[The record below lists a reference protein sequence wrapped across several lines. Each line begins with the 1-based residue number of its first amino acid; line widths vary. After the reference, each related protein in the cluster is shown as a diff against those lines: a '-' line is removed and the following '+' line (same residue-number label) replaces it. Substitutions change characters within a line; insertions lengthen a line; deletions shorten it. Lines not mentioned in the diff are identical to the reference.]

1 MSVFMISEFSKL
13 SQVPAKTLRYY
24 DQLGLLRPACTDSQS
39 GYRYYTSEQLLR
51 LQRIFA
57 LKDLGFTL
65 EQIKQILHDEVS
77 AADIRRMLLLKQAE
91 VESLIQ
97 SETERLLRIE
107 ARLKQLEQEG
117 DKLPRHEVLVKKLE
131 PTMVV
136 SIREAANRVRI
147 PGLLAEIDEYLQWNG
162 LPAASRHIVVW
173 HSYAEGEN
181 GVELAVACP
190 VPRLLPDTDRF
201 TTMTL
206 PGMTVASMTHM
217 SRPGT
222 ESNVCIDLGAW
233 IERNGYRISPELP
246 SREVYASRQEGDGRM
261 YVTDTQ
267 MPIMEADAIC

>member
-1 MSVFMISEFSKL
+1 MFKISEFSKL
-13 SQVPAKTLRYY
+13 SQIPAKTLRYY

-97 SETERLLRIE
+97 SETERLVRIE

-136 SIREAANRVRI
+136 SIREATNRVRI

-206 PGMTVASMTHM
+206 PGMTVASVTHM

>member
-1 MSVFMISEFSKL
+1 MFKISEFSKL

-136 SIREAANRVRI
+136 SIREATNRVRI

-206 PGMTVASMTHM
+206 PGMTAASVTHM

>member
-1 MSVFMISEFSKL
+1 MSVFKISEFSKL

-24 DQLGLLRPACTDSQS
+24 DQLGLLRPACKDSQS

-136 SIREAANRVRI
+136 SIREATNRVRI

-206 PGMTVASMTHM
+206 PGMTAASVTHM

-267 MPIMEADAIC
+267 MPIMEVDAIC

>member
-1 MSVFMISEFSKL
+1 MSVFKISEFSKL
-13 SQVPAKTLRYY
+13 SKIPAKTLRYY

-97 SETERLLRIE
+97 SETERLVRIE

-136 SIREAANRVRI
+136 SIREATNRVRI

-206 PGMTVASMTHM
+206 PGMTVASVTHM

>member
-1 MSVFMISEFSKL
+1 MFKISEFSKL

-24 DQLGLLRPACTDSQS
+24 DQLGLLRPACKDSQS

-136 SIREAANRVRI
+136 SIREATNRVRI

-206 PGMTVASMTHM
+206 PGMTAASVTHM

-267 MPIMEADAIC
+267 MPIMEVDAIC

>member
-1 MSVFMISEFSKL
+1 MSVFKISEFSKL

-147 PGLLAEIDEYLQWNG
+147 PGLLAEIDEYLQWNE

-206 PGMTVASMTHM
+206 PGMTAASVTHM

-267 MPIMEADAIC
+267 MPITEADAIC

>member
-1 MSVFMISEFSKL
+1 MSVFKISEFSKL

-136 SIREAANRVRI
+136 SIREATNRVRI

-201 TTMTL
+201 TMMTL
-206 PGMTVASMTHM
+206 PGMTAASVTHM

>member
-1 MSVFMISEFSKL
+1 MSVFKISEFSKL
-13 SQVPAKTLRYY
+13 SQIPAKTLRYY
-24 DQLGLLRPACTDSQS
+24 DQLGLLRPACTDRQS

-97 SETERLLRIE
+97 SETDRLLRIE

-136 SIREAANRVRI
+136 SIREATNRVRI

-206 PGMTVASMTHM
+206 PGMTVASVTHM

>member
-1 MSVFMISEFSKL
+1 MFKIGEFSKL

-91 VESLIQ
+91 VEFLIQ

-107 ARLKQLEQEG
+107 ARLKHLEQEG

-136 SIREAANRVRI
+136 SIREATNRVRI

-206 PGMTVASMTHM
+206 PGMRVASVTHM

>member
-1 MSVFMISEFSKL
+1 MSVFKISEFSKL
-13 SQVPAKTLRYY
+13 SQIPAKTLRYY

-97 SETERLLRIE
+97 SETERLVRIE

-136 SIREAANRVRI
+136 SIREATNRVRI

-206 PGMTVASMTHM
+206 PGMTVASVTHM

>member
-1 MSVFMISEFSKL
+1 MSVFKISEFSKL

-39 GYRYYTSEQLLR
+39 GYRYYTSEQLVR

-77 AADIRRMLLLKQAE
+77 AEDIRRMLLLKQAE

-107 ARLKQLEQEG
+107 ARLKLLEQEG

-147 PGLLAEIDEYLQWNG
+147 PSLLAEIDEYLQWNG

-201 TTMTL
+201 TTVTL
-206 PGMTVASMTHM
+206 PGMTAASVTHM

-267 MPIMEADAIC
+267 MPITEADAIC